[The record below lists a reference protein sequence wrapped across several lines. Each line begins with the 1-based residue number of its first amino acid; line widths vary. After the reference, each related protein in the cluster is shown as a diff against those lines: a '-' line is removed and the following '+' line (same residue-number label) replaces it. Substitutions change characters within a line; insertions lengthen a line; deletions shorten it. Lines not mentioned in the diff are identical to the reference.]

1 MKKLDDVFDIEP
13 FDRTEIISQSGDVI
27 VPDQGST
34 DKNIDYDYEKTRS
47 NLHSLLQQG
56 QDALYH
62 VRESWMFIQHRRQR
76 CACLIQLN
84 KSIAAWVRSFPVIR

>member
-34 DKNIDYDYEKTRS
+34 KYMSRS
-47 NLHSLLQQG
+47 WLGSVAISHG
-56 QDALYH
+56 Q
-62 VRESWMFIQHRRQR
+62 
-76 CACLIQLN
+76 
-84 KSIAAWVRSFPVIR
+84 P

>member
-47 NLHSLLQQG
+47 NLHSLL
-56 QDALYH
+56 
-62 VRESWMFIQHRRQR
+62 
-76 CACLIQLN
+76 
-84 KSIAAWVRSFPVIR
+84 